1 MTDEELKTW
10 VYVSVG
16 AASVCWTD
24 MAGTGVFREDKA
36 TEVAENLLKVIRR
49 HEQDVREDI
58 AKRIRKMEVAYP
70 RIWDGKRLV
79 GREMA
84 AKVALEGSYTEDK
97 MLEKGTSPP

>member
-24 MAGTGVFREDKA
+24 MAGQGVFREDKA

-58 AKRIRKMEVAYP
+58 AKRIKKMTPDYP
-70 RIWDGKRLV
+70 EIYDHKILV
-79 GREMA
+79 GRVLA
-84 AKVALEGSYTEDK
+84 ARVALEGSYTEDK
-97 MLEKGTSPP
+97 MLERGTTPP